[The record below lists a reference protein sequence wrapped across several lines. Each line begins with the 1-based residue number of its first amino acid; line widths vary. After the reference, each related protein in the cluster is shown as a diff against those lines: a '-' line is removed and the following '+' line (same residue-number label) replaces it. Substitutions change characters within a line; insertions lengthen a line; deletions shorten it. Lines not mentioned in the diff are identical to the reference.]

1 MPSDWRSR
9 RVFLAV
15 AALFVLVLL
24 RDAILHG
31 YVLGQG
37 ELLLQF
43 EPWRSHAPTGW
54 RPGNPLLA
62 DSPTVFYPFLVHARK
77 AFWEGI
83 APLWNSSM
91 GSGMPFFAAFQSAV
105 LSPFTVPGYLF
116 PLPDAL
122 TIVAAAR
129 LLVGGIGMF
138 VFLRTISLSGPAAAF
153 GGIAYLLNPFSVV
166 WLEHPLS
173 AVAAWVPWLLLAA
186 ERCAR
191 TPSAGNVALVAAITA
206 AALLSGHPETMFK
219 VMLLVCAYAVYRA
232 IGAGR
237 AVAGTAAVA
246 GGVMLAALICAV
258 QLLPFL
264 E

>member
-91 GSGMPFFAAFQSAV
+91 GRSEE
-105 LSPFTVPGYLF
+105 
-116 PLPDAL
+116 
-122 TIVAAAR
+122 R
-129 LLVGGIGMF
+129 RVGKEC
-138 VFLRTISLSGPAAAF
+138 RSRWS
-153 GGIAYLLNPFSVV
+153 
-166 WLEHPLS
+166 
-173 AVAAWVPWLLLAA
+173 A
-186 ERCAR
+186 EREKKKMMR
-191 TPSAGNVALVAAITA
+191 
-206 AALLSGHPETMFK
+206 
-219 VMLLVCAYAVYRA
+219 
-232 IGAGR
+232 
-237 AVAGTAAVA
+237 
-246 GGVMLAALICAV
+246 
-258 QLLPFL
+258 
-264 E
+264 